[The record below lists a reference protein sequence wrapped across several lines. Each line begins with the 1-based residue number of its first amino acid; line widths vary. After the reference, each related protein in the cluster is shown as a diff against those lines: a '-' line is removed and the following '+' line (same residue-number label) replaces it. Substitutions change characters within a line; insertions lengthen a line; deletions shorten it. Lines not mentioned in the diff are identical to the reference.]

1 MTLSPLGNIT
11 RFNPL
16 QYQNALYP
24 ITVTLSGTVN
34 DLTLRSLGISISF
47 VRFLLYSTPSM
58 AAKYLLSGL
67 TVYSFNEDANP
78 VCIVLT
84 DSGR

>member
-1 MTLSPLGNIT
+1 MILRPLGNIIP
-11 RFNPL
+11 FNL
-16 QYQNALYP
+16 SQYQNALYP
-24 ITVTLSGTVN
+24 MDVTLSGTIN
-34 DLTLRSLGISISF
+34 FLILRSLGISISF
-47 VRFLLYSTPSM
+47 VRSLLYSTPSM
-58 AAKYLLSGL
+58 AAKYLLLGL